1 MFLSKKRQML
11 SDQALFFLFVEKK
24 MDGTP
29 PRAQPRPDQ
38 SDRLF
43 LRRRP
48 PTEGHNMADDPMLC
62 TGTHTQA
69 ATSGEA
75 PMLIDLPWEIITS
88 VASYLNPNDL
98 CRLDACCCHLS
109 VLRDDTR
116 LWRRAVAPL
125 FSQALLDRL
134 DECTAQGQRVD
145 WRRQYFMRRDVA
157 QATGNTKGDRV
168 MGQKVTFAADGAVCI
183 QRGLFVRKGDH
194 ADIIT
199 CDLSAHPA
207 DEIIY
212 RALVSPLLADLPSLS
227 TNNKHG
233 TPTADD
239 ATGGQKEKESS
250 DRCQGA
256 LVDYARPPTQVPAS
270 DASPSVDDEK
280 DTRTSP
286 PVHLHRYANGD
297 VHAYINDDDE
307 GHPCTLW
314 FQVSPQCTNKATAG
328 RVVCR
333 AGWEDIILD
342 GTDGRRLH
350 VFHPLDSAGLPPER
364 ALFDWYVR
372 SGRIAWDAET
382 RAACPLIAYPSM
394 SMGPQDWGWSVPHRY
409 ATVDDQRPWLARAE
423 PYVYKQTCLPR
434 HWAETPCAI
443 TGTTHRARGM
453 HMILSN
459 GTVVDT
465 SRMAEFG
472 RALSKYQL
480 PALDPTTG
488 QQVYA
493 VGFVPPWWMDALDP
507 RWATAA
513 VAAAY
518 RRLWT
523 LVADGADLLACHP
536 DSVVASLVSIAALD
550 AHTRHAP
557 GFRDDDSAWADH
569 SARFMDRLRDGTMRS
584 PAHELYAGVA
594 TSFMLARLVDVDI
607 PAPPANSRG
616 ALPHDWQT
624 IAASPSRALDFA
636 ESELAFVRARLE
648 RVTFVDRV
656 LCAATFAGAT
666 LVGCRFT
673 RCVFAG
679 PIFVDAILHDC
690 SFVDCIFVVACLQ
703 RRVVA
708 LRVEG
713 PVSCLLARLGCH
725 RTTGVTGHA

>member
-1 MFLSKKRQML
+1 MGPRRGRNHAKEADSFCAD
-11 SDQALFFLFVEKK
+11 DQ
-24 MDGTP
+24 
-29 PRAQPRPDQ
+29 QQ
-38 SDRLF
+38 
-43 LRRRP
+43 
-48 PTEGHNMADDPMLC
+48 GHNMADDPMLC
-62 TGTHTQA
+62 TDTHTW
-69 ATSGEA
+69 ATTNREA
-75 PMLIDLPWEIITS
+75 PMLIDLPWEIIAS
-88 VASYLNPNDL
+88 VASYLDPNDL
-98 CRLDACCCHLS
+98 CRLGACCRHLS

-116 LWRRAVAPL
+116 LWRHIVAPL

-134 DECTAQGQRVD
+134 DECATRGQRID
-145 WRRQYFMRRDVA
+145 WRRQYFMRRDMA

-183 QRGLFVRKGDH
+183 QRGLFARKGDH

-227 TNNKHG
+227 TSNKHG

-239 ATGGQKEKESS
+239 ATGGQKEKELS
-250 DRCQGA
+250 DRCQGT
-256 LVDYARPPTQVPAS
+256 LVDYAGPSTQVPAPDGS
-270 DASPSVDDEK
+270 LSVDDEK
-280 DTRTSP
+280 DTRTSPP

-297 VHAYINDDDE
+297 VHAYINDDR
-307 GHPCTLW
+307 GQPRTLW
-314 FQVSPQCTNKATAG
+314 FQVSPQSTNKAVAG

-333 AGWEDIILD
+333 AGWEDVILMGAD
-342 GTDGRRLH
+342 GQRLH
-350 VFHPLDSAGLPPER
+350 VFHPLDSAGLPSECV
-364 ALFDWYVR
+364 LFEWYVR
-372 SGRIAWDAET
+372 SGRIGWDAET
-382 RAACPLIAYPSM
+382 RAACPLTGCRDMYMPHDWCWRAPRRYIA
-394 SMGPQDWGWSVPHRY
+394 
-409 ATVDDQRPWLARAE
+409 ADDRRPWLARAE
-423 PYVYKQTCLPR
+423 PYIYKQTCLPR

-443 TGTTHRARGM
+443 TGTTHWARGM

-472 RALSKYQL
+472 RALSKYRL
-480 PALDPTTG
+480 PALDPTTD

-513 VAAAY
+513 VVAAY

-550 AHTRHAP
+550 AHTGHAP
-557 GFRDDDSAWADH
+557 RFRDDDPAWADH
-569 SARFMDRLRDGTMRS
+569 IARFMDRLCDGTMGS

-594 TSFMLARLVDVDI
+594 TSFMLAHLVDVDI
-607 PAPPANSRG
+607 PPPPANSRD
-616 ALPHDWQT
+616 ALSHDWPT
-624 IAASPSRALDFA
+624 IVASLSRALDFA
-636 ESELAFVRARLE
+636 ESEWTFVRAHLE
-648 RVTFVDRV
+648 RVTFIDRV

-666 LVGCRFT
+666 LIGCRFT

-679 PIFVDAILHDC
+679 PVFVDAILRDC
-690 SFVDCIFVVACLQ
+690 SFVDCIFAVACLQ

-713 PVSCLLARLGCH
+713 PISCLLARLGCH